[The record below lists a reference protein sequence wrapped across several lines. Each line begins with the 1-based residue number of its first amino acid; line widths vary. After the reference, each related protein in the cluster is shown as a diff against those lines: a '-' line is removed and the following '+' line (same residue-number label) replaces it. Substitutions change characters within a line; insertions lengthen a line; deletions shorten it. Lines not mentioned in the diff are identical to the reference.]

1 MREKGAVPLLASGA
15 ERRGIAE
22 GCECIQND
30 VNLRRIGQ
38 CVDLAV
44 AFDRF
49 FNVEL
54 RLSFHTKR

>member
-1 MREKGAVPLLASGA
+1 MVPLLASGA
-15 ERRGIAE
+15 ERCGIAE

-38 CVDLAV
+38 RVDLAV

-54 RLSFHTKR
+54 GLNFHTK